1 MINVSSSAAKKLLQ
15 LKEEEERSD
24 DAYLRVYVEKGG
36 CSGFKYK
43 MDFED
48 GELKEDDKL
57 FQSDNAKVVVDSK
70 SLLYLLGMTLEYE
83 GGLNGKGFIFSN
95 PNANK
100 SCSCGISFNV

>member
-1 MINVSSSAAKKLLQ
+1 MINVSPLAAKKLVQ
-15 LKEEEERSD
+15 LKEEEGRSD

-48 GELKEDDKL
+48 SEPKPEDKI
-57 FQSDNAKVVVDSK
+57 FESENAKVVVDTK
-70 SLLYLLGMTLEYE
+70 SLLYLAGMTLEYE
-83 GGLNGKGFIFSN
+83 GGLNGQGFIFSN